1 MDNLSMIVVLIIVAG
16 ILIWYFNKGKSSSS
30 GASGSQISKAD
41 FAAQKQTEMQ
51 YMFDYIH
58 TNQKLPIIDTSLN
71 LKKGEMAHLQDG
83 SAVMLEERSVSVS
96 NRGGGAVR
104 VAKGLYLGGSQSVS
118 RRHEEMKEI
127 DSGQLTFTNQR
138 IVFIGSTK
146 TKQFSL
152 NKIIQ
157 IEQYADG
164 FSISYEGKEK
174 KTLFRLSSEPMIWDI
189 FFNIQNS
196 INRGEAIPHMNVSVR
211 PES

>member
-1 MDNLSMIVVLIIVAG
+1 VDNLSMIVVLIIVAG

>member
-1 MDNLSMIVVLIIVAG
+1 VDNLSIIVVLIIVAG

-30 GASGSQISKAD
+30 GASGSHISKAD
-41 FAAQKQTEMQ
+41 VAAQKQTEMQ
-51 YMFDYIH
+51 TMFDYIH

-71 LKKGEMAHLQDG
+71 LKKGESAHLEDR

-104 VAKGLYLGGSQSVS
+104 VAKGFYLGGSQAVS
-118 RRHEEMKEI
+118 RRHEEIKEI

-152 NKIIQ
+152 NKITQ
-157 IEQYADG
+157 IDQYEDG

-174 KTLFRLSSEPMIWDI
+174 KTMFRLTSEPTIWDI
-189 FFNIQNS
+189 FFKIQNN
-196 INRGEAIPHMNVSVR
+196 INRGEPIPHMSVSVR
-211 PES
+211 PK

>member
-1 MDNLSMIVVLIIVAG
+1 
-16 ILIWYFNKGKSSSS
+16 
-30 GASGSQISKAD
+30 
-41 FAAQKQTEMQ
+41 MQ